1 MYQSIENHAALM
13 RDTNSKGIVNVDN
26 DSLIAYKRQRESN
39 RMHNDELANLQR
51 DLINVRSEMS
61 EIKEMLAAVLHK

>member
-1 MYQSIENHAALM
+1 MYQGIENHASLM

-39 RMHNDELANLQR
+39 RAHKDELANLQR
-51 DLINVRSEMS
+51 DLIDVRSEMS
-61 EIKEMLAAVLHK
+61 AIKEMLAAVLHK